1 MSAATSHPLEQRVVE
16 LETLV
21 MHLQHDLESLNAVA
35 LEQQRELDHFRR
47 MLTRIDDRM
56 SRLDSGEE
64 RIDPASE
71 KPPHY

>member
-1 MSAATSHPLEQRVVE
+1 MPNPLEPRVVE

-64 RIDPASE
+64 RIDPVSE